1 MKVAIYQ
8 GPGRQTRVDENLEI
22 IRNSASAAA
31 GQGAKLIIFPELF
44 LSGYN
49 IGDAVIDLAE
59 SARGQAIRKASDIAR
74 KTHIALIYGY
84 PERFEKSVYNAAILI
99 DHNGHTLANYRKT
112 HLFGN
117 HEKHLFQAG
126 DALVVAELE
135 GLKIGILI
143 CYDIE
148 FPEAVRTLVFAKAE
162 FIAVPTALMKPYCRI
177 AETVVPTRAYE
188 SQVFVAYV
196 NRCGSEG
203 DLIYCGNSCIVGPDG
218 EDVVRAGT
226 KEGIFIADID
236 ATAIASARKNNPI
249 LADLR
254 TGLYT
259 SRVKDGLA

>member
-22 IRNSASAAA
+22 IRNSTIAAA
-31 GQGAKLIIFPELF
+31 GRGAKLIIFPELF
-44 LSGYN
+44 LTGYN

-59 SARGQAIRKASDIAR
+59 PARGQAARKASDIAR
-74 KTHIALIYGY
+74 EANIALLYGY

-99 DHNGHTLANYRKT
+99 DRNGQPLANYRKT
-112 HLFGN
+112 HLFGSY
-117 HEKHLFQAG
+117 EKHFFRAG
-126 DALVVAELE
+126 DALVVAALE

-148 FPEAVRTLVFAKAE
+148 FPESVRTLVFAGAG
-162 FIAVPTALMKPYCRI
+162 FIAVPTALMRPYCRI

-203 DLIYCGNSCIVGPDG
+203 DLIYCGNSRIVGPDG
-218 EDVVRAGT
+218 EDVVRAGSG
-226 KEGIFIADID
+226 EGIYTAEID
-236 ATAIASARKNNPI
+236 STAIASAKESNPI

-254 TGLYT
+254 TELYT
-259 SRVKDGLA
+259 SRVRDGLP